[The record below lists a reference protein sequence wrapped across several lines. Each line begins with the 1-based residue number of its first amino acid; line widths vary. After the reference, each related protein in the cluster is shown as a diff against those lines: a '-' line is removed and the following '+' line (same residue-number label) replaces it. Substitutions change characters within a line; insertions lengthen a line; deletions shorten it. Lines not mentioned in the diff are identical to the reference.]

1 MTLRKTSPLS
11 LLAALA
17 LCSAAMPTTAAPT
30 VTRLTP
36 PSELFSSQ
44 RQNPVIA
51 RFLPGQRFD
60 LQATVRPDDAAKQI
74 TAASF
79 AIDGVALQAH
89 VAIKTCEAL
98 CIKGVPA
105 NAAIVSSRAISVE
118 QAGVHTFSVSAT
130 QSDGQTVTATGN
142 FEVVALTQGAQ
153 KVKNIIILLG
163 DGMGAAQRTGARI
176 VAGGYA
182 QGKVVKPLAMDTFPV
197 TGMVK
202 TASLNSV
209 VTDSAPGMTAY
220 VSGNKNNNNEEG
232 VFPDDTLDP
241 FDNPRIE
248 YLSEYLHRTQGKAL
262 GIVTTADV
270 FDATPAGNAIH
281 TSNRGAGTGIVDQ
294 FLDDRKL
301 HGLSVLMGGGRKW
314 FLPATTPGSARGDRT
329 DYAFSTTDAH
339 TGDIV
344 KAWGAAAGKLDKDRD
359 LIGEFQ
365 AAGFAY
371 AGSKTEM
378 DAVNAQTADHLLG
391 LFAHSNMNVALDKMD
406 GRRKQGQGV
415 GNDGKNRVVD
425 DYGFPDQPMLD
436 EMTAKALAV
445 LERKKDGF
453 VLMVEGASIDK
464 QAHNMDTE
472 RWLLDTI
479 EFDRAIALARDF
491 AAHRGD
497 TLVIVTADH
506 ECAGVALIGGS
517 LVSDARLQ
525 ELVREGGTA
534 LRDKTVG
541 IYEAAGFP
549 KYRIAAD
556 GYPET
561 TDIDNRLLVA
571 YGANSDRYED
581 YRTNP
586 LPLQDSQ
593 QPFVKSQPLAA
604 YPVDPSKRDAEGK
617 FLITGQVPGN
627 SAVHTASDIPLSAF
641 GPGAYSFTG
650 VIDNTDVFFKL
661 AQMAIKGVVLP
672 PGLMLEQK

>member
-1 MTLRKTSPLS
+1 MLFRMTSPFTF
-11 LLAALA
+11 LAAL
-17 LCSAAMPTTAAPT
+17 LMGSAASSVYAAPV

-36 PSELFSSQ
+36 PSELFSNQ
-44 RQNPVIA
+44 HEAPIIA

-60 LQATVRPDDAAKQI
+60 LQATVRPDDATKRI
-74 TAASF
+74 TGARF
-79 AIDGVALQAH
+79 AVDGKNVQANI
-89 VAIKTCEAL
+89 AIKDCESL
-98 CIKGVPA
+98 CLKGIPA
-105 NAAIVSSRAISVE
+105 NAAIVSSRAISVD
-118 QAGVHTFSVSAT
+118 QAGIHSFSVTAT

-142 FEVVALTQGAQ
+142 FEVVALSEGAQ

-294 FLDDRKL
+294 FLDDRSL

-329 DYAFSTTDAH
+329 DYAFSSTDAH
-339 TGDIV
+339 TADIV
-344 KAWGAAAGKLDKDRD
+344 TRWGAAAGALDKDRD
-359 LIGEFQ
+359 LIREFK

-378 DAVNAQTADHLLG
+378 DAVDNHTTEQLLG
-391 LFAHSNMNVALDKMD
+391 LFSHSNMNVALDKID
-406 GRRKQGQGV
+406 GRRQHGQGV
-415 GNDGKNRVVD
+415 GNEGRNRVVD

-445 LERKKDGF
+445 LERKQNGF

-491 AAHRGD
+491 AAKHGD

-604 YPVDPSKRDAEGK
+604 YPVDPSKRDADGK
-617 FLITGQVPGN
+617 LLITGQVPGN
-627 SAVHTASDIPLSAF
+627 SAVHTATDIPLSAF

-650 VIDNTDVFFKL
+650 VMDNTDVFFKL
-661 AQMAIKGVVLP
+661 GQVAIQGVVLP
-672 PGLMLEQK
+672 PGLVFDKK

>member
-1 MTLRKTSPLS
+1 
-11 LLAALA
+11 
-17 LCSAAMPTTAAPT
+17 
-30 VTRLTP
+30 
-36 PSELFSSQ
+36 
-44 RQNPVIA
+44 
-51 RFLPGQRFD
+51 
-60 LQATVRPDDAAKQI
+60 
-74 TAASF
+74 
-79 AIDGVALQAH
+79 
-89 VAIKTCEAL
+89 
-98 CIKGVPA
+98 
-105 NAAIVSSRAISVE
+105 
-118 QAGVHTFSVSAT
+118 
-130 QSDGQTVTATGN
+130 
-142 FEVVALTQGAQ
+142 
-153 KVKNIIILLG
+153 
-163 DGMGAAQRTGARI
+163 
-176 VAGGYA
+176 
-182 QGKVVKPLAMDTFPV
+182 
-197 TGMVK
+197 
-202 TASLNSV
+202 
-209 VTDSAPGMTAY
+209 
-220 VSGNKNNNNEEG
+220 
-232 VFPDDTLDP
+232 
-241 FDNPRIE
+241 
-248 YLSEYLHRTQGKAL
+248 
-262 GIVTTADV
+262 
-270 FDATPAGNAIH
+270 
-281 TSNRGAGTGIVDQ
+281 
-294 FLDDRKL
+294 
-301 HGLSVLMGGGRKW
+301 
-314 FLPATTPGSARGDRT
+314 
-329 DYAFSTTDAH
+329 
-339 TGDIV
+339 
-344 KAWGAAAGKLDKDRD
+344 
-359 LIGEFQ
+359 
-365 AAGFAY
+365 
-371 AGSKTEM
+371 
-378 DAVNAQTADHLLG
+378 
-391 LFAHSNMNVALDKMD
+391 MNVALDKMD

-464 QAHNMDTE
+464 QAHAMDTE
-472 RWLLDTI
+472 RWMLDTI
-479 EFDRAIALARDF
+479 EFDRAVALARDF
-491 AAHRGD
+491 AARRGD
-497 TLVIVTADH
+497 TIVIVTADH

-593 QPFVKSQPLAA
+593 QPFVKNQPLAA
-604 YPVDPSKRDAEGK
+604 YPADPSLRDAQGK

-672 PGLMLEQK
+672 PGLMLENK